1 MKSGQLYWIAV
12 FWTLFLLQA
21 PATIYYVNLNNTGAA
36 SPYSSWPTAAT
47 NIQDAIDA
55 STNGDLILVT
65 NGVYQAGGRITAGVL
80 TNRVAVT
87 KPVTVQSVNGPQ
99 FTLIQG
105 RQVPGT
111 TNGDG
116 AIRCVYLTNGASLS
130 GFTLTNGAT
139 RSAGDNYAEQS
150 GGGAWCESGDAVI
163 TNCTL
168 ARNSAN
174 FLGGGSY
181 YGMFYGCTLTGN
193 SATYGGGVYG
203 GGLTNCT
210 LTGNSVSQ
218 NGGGADAC
226 SLNNCTL
233 TGNFANNYGGGSEGS
248 TITAC
253 TLSAN
258 SAAQSGG
265 GAYGCTL
272 FSCTLTGNFAV
283 RYYGG
288 GAYNGSLYSCTL
300 TGNSAPWGGG
310 YYGPGTLNNC
320 TLAGNSASQHGGGV
334 YSATLFNCTLTGNR
348 APYGGGEDSSSL
360 FYCTVAGNSA
370 TFFGGGAYYGTL
382 YDCLLTT
389 NSAGYGGGAYF
400 GTLNNC
406 TLVSNSVSSSGGGAY
421 HATLNNCIVWFNTA
435 ASGPNYSSGALN
447 NCSTTPLPAGAGNF
461 TNAPMFVDLPGGN
474 YRLSS
479 NSPCINAGNNAY
491 ASANDLDGNPRIIG
505 GTVDIGAYE
514 CQSPA
519 LLAYFA
525 WLQSYGLPT
534 DASAIYADSDG
545 DGLNNWQ
552 EWRTGTNPTNAS
564 SVLKMVSAAT
574 ANSPPGLVVTWQSV
588 GGIIYFLQN
597 STNLG
602 APPVFSTIQSNIIG
616 QAGTTSY
623 TDITATNAGPYFY
636 RVGVQ

>member
-1 MKSGQLYWIAV
+1 M
-12 FWTLFLLQA
+12 LLLVHA
-21 PATIYYVNLNNTGAA
+21 SAGVRYVDLNNSTPA
-36 SPYSSWPTAAT
+36 SPYTSWAAAAQT
-47 NIQDAIDA
+47 IQDAIDA

-65 NGVYQAGGRITAGVL
+65 NGVYQTGGRVVYGAL
-80 TNRVAVT
+80 TNRVVIN
-87 KPVTVQSVNGPQ
+87 KVVTVQSVNGPQ
-99 FTLIQG
+99 FTVIQG

-111 TNGDG
+111 TNGDS
-116 AIRCVYLTNGASLS
+116 AIRCLYLTNGACLS

-139 RSAGDNYAEQS
+139 RSTGDNYLEQS
-150 GGGAWCESGDAVI
+150 GGGVWCESGNAVI

-168 ARNSAN
+168 AGNAAN

-181 YGMFYGCTLTGN
+181 YGLFYSCTLTGN
-193 SATYGGGVYG
+193 SATYGGGVCA

-210 LTGNSVSQ
+210 LTGNFVSQ

-226 SLNNCTL
+226 GLVNCTL
-233 TGNFANNYGGGSEGS
+233 TGNFANNFGGGAEGC

-265 GAYGCTL
+265 GAYSCTL
-272 FSCTLTGNFAV
+272 YSCTLTGNYAV

-288 GAYNGSLYSCTL
+288 GAYNGTLYNCTL

-334 YSATLFNCTLTGNR
+334 YNATLFNCALTGNK
-348 APYGGGEDSSSL
+348 ASYGGGEDSSSL

-370 TFFGGGAYYGTL
+370 SFFGGGAYYGTL

-435 ASGPNYSSGALN
+435 ASGPNYSSGTLN
-447 NCSTTPLPAGAGNF
+447 NCCTTPLPAGSGNL
-461 TNAPMFVDLPGGN
+461 TNAPMFVDLAGVN
-474 YRLSS
+474 YRLNS
-479 NSPCINAGNNAY
+479 NSPCINAGNNTY

-519 LLAYFA
+519 LLAYYT
-525 WLQSYGLPT
+525 WLQNYGLPS
-534 DASAIYADSDG
+534 DASAVYADSDG
-545 DGLNNWQ
+545 DGMNNWQ
-552 EWRTGTNPTNAS
+552 EWRCGTDPTNPLS
-564 SVLKMVSAAT
+564 LLKLVSAAST
-574 ANSPPGLVVTWQSV
+574 HSPPGLVVTWQSV
-588 GGIIYFLQN
+588 SGINYFLQS
-597 STNLG
+597 STNLRTQ
-602 APPVFSTIQSNIIG
+602 PVFTTIQSNIVG
-616 QAGTTSY
+616 QAGSTSFI
-623 TDITATNAGPYFY
+623 DPTATNAGSYFY